1 MDLVVPVDET
11 VVSVDETVKSSLEE
25 EFWVLKSKIM
35 EITNQKAELD
45 KLRIETSKKLE
56 SIQNVIDA
64 NNLEMLSKNMVDD
77 ISSLPGF
84 ELISKDEL
92 LIIAKGIDKTDY
104 TSHGKPRWMDLE
116 SVTKKVIVIKTQYPT
131 WKLTNLYKTKLGQP
145 NLTPPNNI
153 YEFSYTDGNNR
164 FTTL

>member
-1 MDLVVPVDET
+1 MDLVVPVEET
-11 VVSVDETVKSSLEE
+11 VVPVEETVKSSLEE
-25 EFWVLKSKIM
+25 EFFVLKSKIM

-56 SIQNVIDA
+56 TIQNIIDA
-64 NNLEMLSKNMVDD
+64 NNLELLSKNMADY

-92 LIIAKGIDKTDY
+92 LEIAKGIDKTDY

-116 SVTKKVIVIKTQYPT
+116 SLTKKVIVIKTKYSN
-131 WKLTNLYKTKLGQP
+131 WRLTKLYKTKLGQP
-145 NLTPPNNI
+145 NLMPPNNI
-153 YEFSYTDGNNR
+153 YEFSYTDGDNK
-164 FTTL
+164 FSTL